1 MAAPHVLD
9 YVLYALLM
17 ALGVAQG
24 LYVSCRKRRGHDVS
38 REAFLGDRSLGVL
51 PLAVSVLVSTAS
63 PLGLVALTAHFYA
76 YGLHLVWNV
85 LITVSAVPL
94 VVYCVVPVFYRLGV
108 TSIFEYIRMRYNAFI
123 SLTACVIYLILTQS
137 VGAALIFSA
146 ALTTH
151 TIFGIPVTAASIMF
165 GLMGTYYAAVA
176 GLRGVVWTDCLQAL
190 ITLLAPLVVIGKVV
204 YDSTVGTVTLRPL
217 DDIEVDKYILDVSM
231 DLTKEEN
238 VWSCLVGGLAS
249 FLYRLGF
256 DQMVL
261 QRYLASR
268 NLSAAQRTAIV
279 GVCFSGLYYLVLM
292 AGAAALIYRFRD
304 CDPMLSKSTS
314 TLDQVLPFYVK
325 KELAP
330 VLGFSGIFL
339 AGVVSSSTSAVS
351 SIINSQAA
359 VLYVDVVA
367 QYFPVNET
375 WASRITKALAFASGI
390 VMTAYSLAVPFIGS
404 TMRIFILI
412 NSAVTGPFVGLLVL
426 AILFPF
432 ANSKVGRRFHALPS
446 FILLEQFLQ
455 RHRDHRCRSRYQPP
469 HRWTENCRYA
479 RALGRQ
485 HNPYCVEKNNT
496 PPWQP
501 EQRADTQ
508 CAGVHGQK
516 IFQSRRSFQVGCR
529 QGRTRA
535 INERNA
541 SVNKLTLLYCDRHTR
556 HNKFERALVPGP
568 LHVPLLPQ
576 CCSFFVRGRSL
587 CARGF
592 RGMLSG
598 LHRILHYSVV
608 GFLQ

>member
-1 MAAPHVLD
+1 MAAAHVLD
-9 YVLYALLM
+9 YVLYAFLM

-76 YGLHLVWNV
+76 YGLHLAWNV

-123 SLTACVIYLILTQS
+123 SLTACAIYLILTQS

-146 ALTTH
+146 ALTSS
-151 TIFGIPVTAASIMF
+151 TIFGIPVITASIMF
-165 GLMGTYYAAVA
+165 GLIGTYYAAIA

-204 YDSTVGTVTLRPL
+204 YDSTVGTLPLRPL

-238 VWSCLVGGLAS
+238 VWSCLVGGVAS

-292 AGAAALIYRFRD
+292 AGAGALIYRFRD
-304 CDPMLSKSTS
+304 CDPMLSKSIS
-314 TLDQVLPFYVK
+314 ALDQILPFYVK

-339 AGVVSSSTSAVS
+339 AGVVTSSTSAVS

-367 QYFPVNET
+367 QYFPVRET
-375 WASRITKALAFASGI
+375 WVSRTTKALAFASGI
-390 VMTAYSLAVPFIGS
+390 IMTAYSLAVPYIGS
-404 TMRIFILI
+404 TMRVFVLI

-432 ANSKVGRRFHALPS
+432 ANSKG
-446 FILLEQFLQ
+446 
-455 RHRDHRCRSRYQPP
+455 
-469 HRWTENCRYA
+469 
-479 RALGRQ
+479 
-485 HNPYCVEKNNT
+485 
-496 PPWQP
+496 
-501 EQRADTQ
+501 
-508 CAGVHGQK
+508 AGAAACLT
-516 IFQSRRSFQVGCR
+516 IAFQVWHMIGRMYSGILPPRMPVTLDYCPDNTTDFDVIDYSTNTTDSPGSEEVFMLYRLSSFWSSFFSVIVTIAVGVVISLLTGGRKTAAMHEHLVDNTIRTAWRKTTRR
-529 QGRTRA
+529 QGSQSNEQTPSAPESTERTPCIPEDASKLVIDREEL
-535 INERNA
+535 ER
-541 SVNKLTLLYCDRHTR
+541 LTKETQ
-556 HNKFERALVPGP
+556 V
-568 LHVPLLPQ
+568 
-576 CCSFFVRGRSL
+576 
-587 CARGF
+587 
-592 RGMLSG
+592 
-598 LHRILHYSVV
+598 
-608 GFLQ
+608 

>member
-432 ANSKVGRRFHALPS
+432 ANSKGAGAAACLTIVFQLWHMIGRMYSGILPLRMPVTLDYCPDNTTDVDVIDYPTNTTDSPGSEDVFMLYRLSSFWSSFFSVIVTIAVGVVIS
-446 FILLEQFLQ
+446 LL
-455 RHRDHRCRSRYQPP
+455 
-469 HRWTENCRYA
+469 T
-479 RALGRQ
+479 G
-485 HNPYCVEKNNT
+485 
-496 PPWQP
+496 
-501 EQRADTQ
+501 
-508 CAGVHGQK
+508 GQK
-516 IFQSRRSFQVGCR
+516 TAAMHEHLVDNTIRTAWRKTTRRRGSQSNEPTPSAPESMDRRSSSPEDLSKLAVDREELERLTKETQV
-529 QGRTRA
+529 
-535 INERNA
+535 
-541 SVNKLTLLYCDRHTR
+541 
-556 HNKFERALVPGP
+556 
-568 LHVPLLPQ
+568 
-576 CCSFFVRGRSL
+576 
-587 CARGF
+587 
-592 RGMLSG
+592 
-598 LHRILHYSVV
+598 
-608 GFLQ
+608 

>member
-1 MAAPHVLD
+1 MAAAHVLD
-9 YVLYALLM
+9 YVLYAFLM

-76 YGLHLVWNV
+76 YGLHLAWNV

-123 SLTACVIYLILTQS
+123 SLTACAIYLILTQS

-146 ALTTH
+146 ALTSS
-151 TIFGIPVTAASIMF
+151 TIFGIPVITASIMF
-165 GLMGTYYAAVA
+165 GLIGTYYAAIA

-204 YDSTVGTVTLRPL
+204 YDSTVGTLPLRPL

-238 VWSCLVGGLAS
+238 VWSCLVGGVAS

-292 AGAAALIYRFRD
+292 AGAGALIYRFRD
-304 CDPMLSKSTS
+304 CDPMLSKSIS
-314 TLDQVLPFYVK
+314 ALDQILPFYVK

-339 AGVVSSSTSAVS
+339 AGVVTSSTSAVS

-367 QYFPVNET
+367 QYFPVRET
-375 WASRITKALAFASGI
+375 WVSRTTKALAFASGI
-390 VMTAYSLAVPFIGS
+390 IMTAYSLAVPYIGS
-404 TMRIFILI
+404 TMRVFVLI

-432 ANSKVGRRFHALPS
+432 ANSKG
-446 FILLEQFLQ
+446 
-455 RHRDHRCRSRYQPP
+455 
-469 HRWTENCRYA
+469 
-479 RALGRQ
+479 
-485 HNPYCVEKNNT
+485 
-496 PPWQP
+496 
-501 EQRADTQ
+501 
-508 CAGVHGQK
+508 AGAAACLT
-516 IFQSRRSFQVGCR
+516 IAFQVWHMIGRMYSGILPPRMPVTLDYCPDNTTDFDVIDYSTNTTDSPGSEEVFMLYRLSSFWSSFFSVIVTIAVGVVISLLTGGRKTAAMHEHLVDNTIRTAWRKTTRR
-529 QGRTRA
+529 QGSQSNEQTPSAPESTERTPCIPEDVSKLVIDREEL
-535 INERNA
+535 ER
-541 SVNKLTLLYCDRHTR
+541 LTKETQ
-556 HNKFERALVPGP
+556 V
-568 LHVPLLPQ
+568 
-576 CCSFFVRGRSL
+576 
-587 CARGF
+587 
-592 RGMLSG
+592 
-598 LHRILHYSVV
+598 
-608 GFLQ
+608 

>member
-1 MAAPHVLD
+1 MAAAHVLD
-9 YVLYALLM
+9 YVLYAFLM

-76 YGLHLVWNV
+76 YGLHLAWNV

-123 SLTACVIYLILTQS
+123 SLTTCAIYLILTQS

-146 ALTTH
+146 ALTSS
-151 TIFGIPVTAASIMF
+151 TIFGIPVITASIMF
-165 GLMGTYYAAVA
+165 GLIGTYYAAIA

-204 YDSTVGTVTLRPL
+204 YDSTVGTLPLRPL

-238 VWSCLVGGLAS
+238 VWSCLVGGVAS

-292 AGAAALIYRFRD
+292 AGAGALIYRFRD
-304 CDPMLSKSTS
+304 CDPMLSKSIS
-314 TLDQVLPFYVK
+314 ALDQILPFYVK

-339 AGVVSSSTSAVS
+339 AGVVTSSTSAVS

-367 QYFPVNET
+367 QYFPVRET
-375 WASRITKALAFASGI
+375 WVSRTTKALAFASGI
-390 VMTAYSLAVPFIGS
+390 IMTAYSLAVPYIGS
-404 TMRIFILI
+404 TMRVFVLI

-432 ANSKVGRRFHALPS
+432 ANSKG
-446 FILLEQFLQ
+446 
-455 RHRDHRCRSRYQPP
+455 
-469 HRWTENCRYA
+469 
-479 RALGRQ
+479 
-485 HNPYCVEKNNT
+485 
-496 PPWQP
+496 
-501 EQRADTQ
+501 
-508 CAGVHGQK
+508 AGAAACLT
-516 IFQSRRSFQVGCR
+516 IAFQVWHMIGRMYSGILPPRMPVTLDYCPDNTTDFDVIDYSTNTTDSPGSEEVFMLYRLSSFWSSFFSVIVTIAVGVVISLLTGGRKTAAMHEHLVDNTIRTAWRKTTRR
-529 QGRTRA
+529 QGSQSNEQTPSAPESTERTPCIPEDASKLVIDREEL
-535 INERNA
+535 ER
-541 SVNKLTLLYCDRHTR
+541 LTKETQ
-556 HNKFERALVPGP
+556 V
-568 LHVPLLPQ
+568 
-576 CCSFFVRGRSL
+576 
-587 CARGF
+587 
-592 RGMLSG
+592 
-598 LHRILHYSVV
+598 
-608 GFLQ
+608 

>member
-1 MAAPHVLD
+1 MAAAHVLD
-9 YVLYALLM
+9 YVLYAFLM

-76 YGLHLVWNV
+76 YGLHLAWNV

-123 SLTACVIYLILTQS
+123 SLTTCAIYLILTQS

-146 ALTTH
+146 ALTSS
-151 TIFGIPVTAASIMF
+151 TIFGIPVITASIMF
-165 GLMGTYYAAVA
+165 GLIGTYYAAIA

-204 YDSTVGTVTLRPL
+204 YDSTVGTLPLRPL

-238 VWSCLVGGLAS
+238 VWSCLVGGVAS

-292 AGAAALIYRFRD
+292 AGAGALIYRFRD
-304 CDPMLSKSTS
+304 CDPMLSKSIS
-314 TLDQVLPFYVK
+314 ALDQILPFYVK

-339 AGVVSSSTSAVS
+339 AGVVTSSTSAVS

-367 QYFPVNET
+367 QYFPVRET
-375 WASRITKALAFASGI
+375 WVSRTTKALAFASGI
-390 VMTAYSLAVPFIGS
+390 IMTAYSLAVPYIGS
-404 TMRIFILI
+404 TMR
-412 NSAVTGPFVGLLVL
+412 G
-426 AILFPF
+426 
-432 ANSKVGRRFHALPS
+432 
-446 FILLEQFLQ
+446 
-455 RHRDHRCRSRYQPP
+455 
-469 HRWTENCRYA
+469 
-479 RALGRQ
+479 
-485 HNPYCVEKNNT
+485 
-496 PPWQP
+496 
-501 EQRADTQ
+501 
-508 CAGVHGQK
+508 AGAAACLT
-516 IFQSRRSFQVGCR
+516 IAFQVWHMIGRMYSGILPPRMPVTLDYCPDNTTDFDVIDYSTNTTDSPGSEEVFMLYRLSSFWSSFFSVIVTIAVGVVISLLTGGRKTAAMHEHLVDNTIRTAWRKTTRR
-529 QGRTRA
+529 QGSQSNEQTPSAPESTERTPCIPEDASKLVIDREEL
-535 INERNA
+535 ER
-541 SVNKLTLLYCDRHTR
+541 LTKETQ
-556 HNKFERALVPGP
+556 V
-568 LHVPLLPQ
+568 
-576 CCSFFVRGRSL
+576 
-587 CARGF
+587 
-592 RGMLSG
+592 
-598 LHRILHYSVV
+598 
-608 GFLQ
+608 

>member
-9 YVLYALLM
+9 YVLYAFLM

-76 YGLHLVWNV
+76 YGLHLAWNV

-146 ALTTH
+146 ALTSH
-151 TIFGIPVTAASIMF
+151 TIFGIPVTTASIMF
-165 GLMGTYYAAVA
+165 GLMGTYYAAIA

-190 ITLLAPLVVIGKVV
+190 ITLLAPLVVIGKVI
-204 YDSTVGTVTLRPL
+204 YDSTVGTLTLRPL

-304 CDPMLSKSTS
+304 CDPVLSKSTS

-339 AGVVSSSTSAVS
+339 AGVVSSSTRSEDVFMLYRLSSFWSSFFSVIVTIAVGVLISLLTGGQKTAAMHDHLVDSTIRTAWRKTTRRRGSQSNEQTPSAPESTKRS
-351 SIINSQAA
+351 SIPEDASKFVIDREE
-359 VLYVDVVA
+359 LERLTK
-367 QYFPVNET
+367 ET
-375 WASRITKALAFASGI
+375 
-390 VMTAYSLAVPFIGS
+390 
-404 TMRIFILI
+404 
-412 NSAVTGPFVGLLVL
+412 
-426 AILFPF
+426 
-432 ANSKVGRRFHALPS
+432 
-446 FILLEQFLQ
+446 
-455 RHRDHRCRSRYQPP
+455 
-469 HRWTENCRYA
+469 
-479 RALGRQ
+479 
-485 HNPYCVEKNNT
+485 
-496 PPWQP
+496 
-501 EQRADTQ
+501 
-508 CAGVHGQK
+508 
-516 IFQSRRSFQVGCR
+516 QV
-529 QGRTRA
+529 
-535 INERNA
+535 
-541 SVNKLTLLYCDRHTR
+541 
-556 HNKFERALVPGP
+556 
-568 LHVPLLPQ
+568 
-576 CCSFFVRGRSL
+576 
-587 CARGF
+587 
-592 RGMLSG
+592 
-598 LHRILHYSVV
+598 
-608 GFLQ
+608 

>member
-1 MAAPHVLD
+1 MAAAHVLD
-9 YVLYALLM
+9 YVLYAFLM

-24 LYVSCRKRRGHDVS
+24 LYVSCRKRHGHDVS

-76 YGLHLVWNV
+76 YGLHLAWNV

-123 SLTACVIYLILTQS
+123 SLTACAIYLILTQS

-146 ALTTH
+146 ALTSS
-151 TIFGIPVTAASIMF
+151 TIFGIPVITASIMF
-165 GLMGTYYAAVA
+165 GLIGTYYAAIA

-204 YDSTVGTVTLRPL
+204 YDSTVGTLPLRPL
-217 DDIEVDKYILDVSM
+217 DDIEVDKYILDVSV

-238 VWSCLVGGLAS
+238 VWSCLVGGVAS

-292 AGAAALIYRFRD
+292 AGAGALIYRFRD
-304 CDPMLSKSTS
+304 CDPMLSKSIS
-314 TLDQVLPFYVK
+314 ALDQILPFYVK

-339 AGVVSSSTSAVS
+339 AGVVTSSTSAVS

-367 QYFPVNET
+367 QYFPVRET
-375 WASRITKALAFASGI
+375 WVSRTTKALAFASGI
-390 VMTAYSLAVPFIGS
+390 IMTAYSLAVPYIGS
-404 TMRIFILI
+404 TMRVFVLI

-432 ANSKVGRRFHALPS
+432 ANSKG
-446 FILLEQFLQ
+446 
-455 RHRDHRCRSRYQPP
+455 
-469 HRWTENCRYA
+469 
-479 RALGRQ
+479 
-485 HNPYCVEKNNT
+485 
-496 PPWQP
+496 
-501 EQRADTQ
+501 
-508 CAGVHGQK
+508 AGAAACLT
-516 IFQSRRSFQVGCR
+516 IAFQVWHMI
-529 QGRTRA
+529 GRMYSGILPPRMP
-535 INERNA
+535 
-541 SVNKLTLLYCDRHTR
+541 VTLDYCPDNTTDFDVIDYSTNTTHSPGSEEVFMLYRLSS
-556 HNKFERALVPGP
+556 FWS
-568 LHVPLLPQ
+568 
-576 CCSFFVRGRSL
+576 SFFSVIVTIAVGVVISLLTGGRKTAAMHEHLVDNTIRTAWRKTTRRQDSQSNEQTPSAPESTERTPCIPEDISKL
-587 CARGF
+587 VIDREELE
-592 RGMLSG
+592 RLTKETQ
-598 LHRILHYSVV
+598 V
-608 GFLQ
+608 